1 MLSRKGVVCT
11 HKHVKEYARDH
22 CGCAWLR
29 VHACAQAYACDECVH
44 MYVWQA
50 ANQALFWVQSSKT
63 PMSSPEPKLKTLRIL
78 GLEDLRGSLLPSL
91 RSPPG
96 L

>member
-1 MLSRKGVVCT
+1 
-11 HKHVKEYARDH
+11 
-22 CGCAWLR
+22 
-29 VHACAQAYACDECVH
+29 

-91 RSPPG
+91 QNPPG
-96 L
+96 F